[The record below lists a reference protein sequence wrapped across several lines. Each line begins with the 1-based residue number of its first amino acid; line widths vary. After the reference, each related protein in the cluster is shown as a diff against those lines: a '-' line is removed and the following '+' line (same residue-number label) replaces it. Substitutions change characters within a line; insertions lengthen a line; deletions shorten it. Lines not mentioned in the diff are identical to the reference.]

1 MSHVYYGAVHRHKSM
16 PSAGFETNDT
26 SKRAAADP
34 RLRLRGRRDRLPEVL
49 GKRNFA
55 FAQIVYVN

>member
-1 MSHVYYGAVHRHKSM
+1 M